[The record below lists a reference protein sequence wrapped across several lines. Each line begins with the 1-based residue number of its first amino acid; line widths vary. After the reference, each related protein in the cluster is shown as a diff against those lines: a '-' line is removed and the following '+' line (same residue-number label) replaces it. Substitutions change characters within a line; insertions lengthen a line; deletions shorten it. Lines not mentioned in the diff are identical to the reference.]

1 MHTAICTF
9 EDRSAADRAV
19 ERLLQSGFDR
29 HDVHLEYLHA
39 DGTPMREGQDPLMH
53 GEPAAPRQAN
63 DNWDGMEREVAMD
76 PGRLHRLGQFF
87 QRLFGHDEGAAA
99 LHAGRYSGA
108 MDKGHCVVFVDSNSE
123 EQAERAQSILHGM
136 NPDDLNLFQRA
147 GQRPLR
153 EVVAE
158 RQAATGGLEQ
168 RFGTARSEMGAEHDM
183 DVRGEG
189 EFPRERERAMASQG
203 WGEQRK
209 LDLVDEDK
217 PIASPDIPAA
227 HESGKPR

>member
-9 EDRSAADRAV
+9 EDRAAADRAV
-19 ERLLQSGFDR
+19 ESLLQSGFDR
-29 HDVHLEYLHA
+29 ADVHLEYLHA
-39 DGTPMREGQDPLMH
+39 DGTPVREGQAPLMH
-53 GEPAAPRQAN
+53 GEPATPGQAN
-63 DNWDGMEREVAMD
+63 DNWDGLEREVAMD

-87 QRLFGHDEGAAA
+87 QRLFGHDEGAAM
-99 LHAGRYSGA
+99 HAGRYSGA
-108 MDKGHCVVFVDSNSE
+108 MDKGHCVVFVDANSD

-136 NPDDLNLFQRA
+136 NPDDLNLFQRG

-153 EVVAE
+153 DVVAE
-158 RQAATGGLEQ
+158 RQAEGGSLEQ
-168 RFGTARSEMGAEHDM
+168 RFGTARGEMGAEHNMDM
-183 DVRGEG
+183 REEG

-227 HESGKPR
+227 HESDKPR

>member
-9 EDRSAADRAV
+9 EDRSDADRAV

-29 HDVHLEYLHA
+29 ADVHLEYLHA
-39 DGTPMREGQDPLMH
+39 DGTPMREGREPLMH
-53 GEPAAPRQAN
+53 GEPAAPGQAN
-63 DNWDGMEREVAMD
+63 DHWDSLEREVAVD
-76 PGRLHRLGQFF
+76 TSRVHRLGRFF
-87 QRLFGHDEGAAA
+87 QRLFGHDEGAA

-108 MDKGHCVVFVDSNSE
+108 MDKGHCVVFVDADSDA
-123 EQAERAQSILHGM
+123 QADRAQSILHGM

-153 EVVAE
+153 DVVAE
-158 RQAATGGLEQ
+158 RQAEAGSLEQ
-168 RFGTARSEMGAEHDM
+168 GFGTARSGMGPGHDM

-189 EFPRERERAMASQG
+189 EFPRERERAMASLG

-209 LDLVDEDK
+209 LDLVDENK

-227 HESGKPR
+227 HESDKPR

>member
-9 EDRSAADRAV
+9 EDRTAADRAV
-19 ERLLQSGFDR
+19 DRLLQSGFDR
-29 HDVHLEYLHA
+29 QDVHLEYLHA
-39 DGTPMREGQDPLMH
+39 DGTPVREGHEPLMH
-53 GEPAAPRQAN
+53 GEPAAPGQAN
-63 DNWDGMEREVAMD
+63 DHWDGMEREVAVD
-76 PGRLHRLGQFF
+76 PSRLHRLGNFF
-87 QRLFGHDEGAAA
+87 QRLFGYDEGAAM
-99 LHAGRYSGA
+99 HAGRYSGA
-108 MDKGHCVVFVDSNSE
+108 MDKGHCVVFVDANSD

-136 NPDDLNLFQRA
+136 NPDDLNLFQRT

-153 EVVAE
+153 EVIAE
-158 RQAATGGLEQ
+158 RQAAGSLEQ
-168 RFGTARSEMGAEHDM
+168 RSGTARGEMVPGHNM

-189 EFPRERERAMASQG
+189 EFPRERAMASQG

-227 HESGKPR
+227 HESDKPR